1 MILLKFRI
9 KFSVDAA
16 SLNGERPSVAEQ
28 HKARRWI
35 NFLPFYLY
43 NFLEIPTN
51 FGGVFLR
58 ARGGNAFI
66 GEVIYAYS
74 GILRKGVMVKA
85 TGYECMVDCR
95 SNVQRLCKGVAG
107 ALLQRACRSK
117 LGTESPSDPFKI

>member
-28 HKARRWI
+28 HKARR
-35 NFLPFYLY
+35 PFYLY